1 MIVRFRARLVGAVTG
16 VTLVTLGGAFAI
28 VSRVVNADQQR
39 QLDVA
44 LIKEAHEEA
53 AEAAHG
59 GNGEKLMI
67 SDGPGPYGSDIGP
80 LTKYGIIFDG
90 NGRILSSTETFHGH
104 VPPFSVVDHAPDE
117 CFDIWFHR
125 EHLRAVLTPVP
136 QHSGHLLMLAA
147 PRLDLDSDAAFLK
160 RAMEIV
166 FVVAVGWSMLLAIWI
181 VRRLTRGHAAVT
193 QVARRVA
200 DGDLTARVNVDVSEP
215 EQAQLAEDV
224 NQMIERL
231 STLLASQ
238 EQFVTHAAHELRS
251 PMTTL
256 YGELAHALRRSRDAA
271 GYRLAIEGALES
283 TQRLKALAESL
294 LTLARISGR
303 AEEPAELVS
312 LDDVLARAARAVAAA
327 AAGRDVTLDVTPAP
341 WFVRGYAGDLERLF
355 CNLLENAIRH
365 SPSGSAV
372 RVSTVADEATACVQV
387 IDRGTGVARAE
398 RDRIFEPFYRSP
410 TAYGTPGYGL
420 GLAIARKIA
429 RAHHGDLTIADSIS
443 GAEFIVELPRAAAP
457 QASVAGRLARS

>member
-1 MIVRFRARLVGAVTG
+1 MRFRARLVGAVTG

-44 LIKEAHEEA
+44 LLKEAREEA
-53 AEAAHG
+53 SEAAHG
-59 GNGEKLMI
+59 GNGEQLMI

-90 NGRILSSTETFHGH
+90 GGRVLSSTETFHGH
-104 VPPFSVVDHAPDE
+104 VPPFTVVDHAPDE

-136 QHSGHLLMLAA
+136 QHEGHLLMLAA

-166 FVVAVGWSMLLAIWI
+166 FVVAVGWSMLLATWI

-193 QVARRVA
+193 KVARRVA
-200 DGDLTARVNVDVSEP
+200 GGDLSARVEVDVSEP

-224 NQMIERL
+224 NQIIERL
-231 STLLASQ
+231 SKLLASQ

-283 TQRLKALAESL
+283 TQRLKELAESL
-294 LTLARISGR
+294 LTLARIDAT
-303 AEEPAELVS
+303 AEEPAERV
-312 LDDVLARAARAVAAA
+312 VLAEVLTRAERAVRGA
-327 AAGRDVTLDVTPAP
+327 AAGRDVHLVVDQTAYE
-341 WFVRGYAGDLERLF
+341 VRGQARDLERLF

-365 SPSGSAV
+365 APSGSSI
-372 RVSTVADEATACVQV
+372 RVSVQGHGEHVAIRVADHGPGVPV
-387 IDRGTGVARAE
+387 DDRQ
-398 RDRIFEPFYRSP
+398 RIFEPFYRSP
-410 TAYGTPGYGL
+410 AAYGTPGYGL

-429 RAHHGDLTIADSIS
+429 RAHDGDLTLAESEI
-443 GAEFIVELPRAAAP
+443 GATFE
-457 QASVAGRLARS
+457 VALQHA